1 MCAHNITAERV
12 FLSRAVT
19 ALLAVVLAIGC
30 APASTPS
37 PNATTAAASAT
48 SDPRDTTSTSASAS
62 PSSVSSWRR
71 IADIPTA
78 RSEVAA
84 VLFRGGIYVI
94 GGFGGG
100 NVVERYDPSTDR
112 WSRVPDLPMSVD
124 HAMAAAIDDG
134 DGAGIYVLGG
144 NDGAPTARA
153 FSLAPGATTW
163 REIARMPGPRSQ
175 AAAAVLSGTIF

>member
-1 MCAHNITAERV
+1 MCGHNITAERV

-62 PSSVSSWRR
+62 PPPVASWRR

-84 VLFRGGIYVI
+84 VIFRGGIYVI
-94 GGFGGG
+94 GGVCGGG
-100 NVVERYDPSTDR
+100 NVGG
-112 WSRVPDLPMSVD
+112 VD
-124 HAMAAAIDDG
+124 
-134 DGAGIYVLGG
+134 AGGG
-144 NDGAPTARA
+144 GR
-153 FSLAPGATTW
+153 G
-163 REIARMPGPRSQ
+163 G
-175 AAAAVLSGTIF
+175 G